1 MSTCLTGKTALVV
14 GAAGGIGAAIAQ
26 RFARE
31 GAKVVATSSSGRGSS
46 DGDQAEWLAC
56 NLSDPDSVTRLGESL
71 SRRSL
76 DIVVNNAGVGIA
88 RARLHEIELDE
99 WDRLMAVN
107 LRGAFLLMKACIPL
121 LLANGGGSF
130 INIAS
135 IAAHRATARAGAYCA
150 SKGGVLQLTKAA
162 ALEYIGDG
170 IRVNAICPGTVRTPL
185 LDRHPPEFVAE
196 LSARIPAGRLAEPD
210 EIASLAVF
218 LASDQSAYIT
228 GQDYIIDGG
237 RSAG

>member
-1 MSTCLTGKTALVV
+1 MPGVARRGLRLAHGVAAHRGFTG
-14 GAAGGIGAAIAQ
+14 GHQAAVFAA
-26 RFARE
+26 E
-31 GAKVVATSSSGRGSS
+31 
-46 DGDQAEWLAC
+46 
-56 NLSDPDSVTRLGESL
+56 
-71 SRRSL
+71 
-76 DIVVNNAGVGIA
+76 
-88 RARLHEIELDE
+88 
-99 WDRLMAVN
+99 
-107 LRGAFLLMKACIPL
+107 
-121 LLANGGGSF
+121 
-130 INIAS
+130 
-135 IAAHRATARAGAYCA
+135 AAHRATARAGAYCA